1 MEEKKYCY
9 KYPHPAVTTDCV
21 IFGFD
26 GKRLHIL
33 LIERGLEPYKGSWA
47 LPGGFL
53 KMDETVE
60 EGAARELYEETHVK
74 DVYLEQ
80 FKVFSTVDRDPRE
93 RVITVA
99 FMPWCAR
106 PTIAFWPVTMPPA
119 LRGSKWMSCLPWLST
134 MRKSSFRHGST

>member
-1 MEEKKYCY
+1 M
-9 KYPHPAVTTDCV
+9 TTDCV
-21 IFGFD
+21 HLRFRRQTVAHSVD
-26 GKRLHIL
+26 
-33 LIERGLEPYKGSWA
+33 ERGLEPYKGSWA

-99 FMPWCAR
+99 FYALVR
-106 PTIAFWPVTMPPA
+106 QTDYRILAGDDAAA